1 MTFDEAV
8 AALCAVAQP
17 IGTETVPFA
26 ETAGRRLAED
36 LAARSDSPLRDLS
49 SMDGYAVREGELGTL
64 PASLP
69 IAGEVFAG
77 HAGGLAP
84 LEPGTCVRIF
94 TGAPVPAGADRVV
107 VQENVRRDG
116 AIAHFERPHGEAR
129 FIRKAGSDF
138 RAGDVLLEAG
148 TRLHWRAMTTAAA
161 ADRGELCVFRQPLV
175 ALIATGDE
183 LAAPGQAHDRNGAI
197 PDSVSPG
204 IAAFVQGQ
212 GGVVVRTA
220 RLGDDP
226 DLLAAEARLAL
237 NAADLVVML
246 GGASVGD
253 RDHARA
259 AFGTVPD
266 YVFAKVAIKPGKPA
280 WLARADG
287 KLVLGLP
294 GNPTSALVTA
304 RLFLAPL
311 LVGLGGGDP
320 VTALGFEEMPC
331 SSPLPPAGDRE
342 LFLRGRR
349 TQSGVALIAGDDSG
363 NQRRL
368 AEADCLIRLAPNADA
383 QPDGGR
389 VPVLP
394 FG

>member
-17 IGTETVPFA
+17 IGAETVPFA
-26 ETAGRRLAED
+26 EAAGRRLAEA
-36 LAARSDSPLRDLS
+36 LSARTDSPSRDLS
-49 SMDGYAVREGELGTL
+49 SMDGYAVRESDLVVL

-69 IAGEVFAG
+69 VAGEFFAG

-94 TGAPVPAGADRVV
+94 TGAPLPHGADRVV

-116 AIAHFERPHGEAR
+116 AFAHFERPHGEAR

-138 RAGDVLLEAG
+138 RAGDMLLEAG
-148 TRLHWRAMTTAAA
+148 TRLHWRALTTAAA
-161 ADRGELCVFRQPLV
+161 ADRAELRVFRQPRV

-183 LAAPGQAHDRNGAI
+183 LAAPGTAFKRNGAI
-197 PDSVSPG
+197 PDSVSLG

-220 RLGDDP
+220 HLGDDP
-226 DLLAAEARLAL
+226 DLLAAEARQAL
-237 NAADLVVML
+237 GAADLVVML

-253 RDHARA
+253 RDHARS
-259 AFGTVPD
+259 AFGHAPD
-266 YVFAKVAIKPGKPA
+266 YMFAKVAIKPGKPA
-280 WLARADG
+280 WLARAGDR
-287 KLVLGLP
+287 LVLGLP

-304 RLFLAPL
+304 RLFLGPL

-320 VTALGFEEMPC
+320 AGLLRFAPAACEDAV
-331 SSPLPPAGDRE
+331 PPAGDRE
-342 LFLRGRR
+342 TFLRGRR
-349 TQSGVALIAGDDSG
+349 TTGGVSILPGEDSG
-363 NQRRL
+363 NQRLL
-368 AEADCLIRLAPNADA
+368 ARADCLIRLRPNAA
-383 QPDGGR
+383 GQPPGSP
-389 VPVLP
+389 VQVLP
-394 FG
+394 FD